1 MSKAVKGLGSL
12 PQTGFDFPDPDK
24 GYKCSCCGQL
34 VKRYFRKFNS
44 NMALALIILYR
55 NKDKGFIHLENT
67 MKELG
72 YKRCGDASYLRHYRL
87 IEKKEGNR
95 DDGSPR
101 NGMYK
106 ITGIGIMFVEG
117 KSKVQSTFI
126 ISNNKHEGYE
136 GDDIT
141 IQDALGKKFD
151 YTELMKADYT
161 IQKQ

>member
-12 PQTGFDFPDPDK
+12 PQTGFDFPDADK

-44 NMALALIILYR
+44 NMALALIVLYR
-55 NKDKGFIHLENT
+55 HKEKGFIHLENT

-87 IEKKEGNR
+87 IEKMEGDR
-95 DDGSPR
+95 EDGSPR

-106 ITGIGIMFVEG
+106 ITGLGIMFAEG
-117 KSKVQSTFI
+117 RSKVQNTFLI
-126 ISNNKHEGYE
+126 YNNKHEGFE
-136 GDDIT
+136 GDEIT
-141 IQDALGKKFD
+141 IQDALGTKFD
-151 YTELMKADYT
+151 YRQLMDGDYT
-161 IQKQ
+161 IQKR